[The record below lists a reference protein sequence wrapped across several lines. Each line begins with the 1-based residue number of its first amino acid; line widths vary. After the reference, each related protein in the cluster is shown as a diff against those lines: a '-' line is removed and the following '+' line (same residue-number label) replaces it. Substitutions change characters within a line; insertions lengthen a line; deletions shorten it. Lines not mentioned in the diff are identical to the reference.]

1 MSAKVRQLGVHLNLS
16 QIASEFGVARETARK
31 RLDDAGIGASEKRG
45 GHPVYRL
52 RDVLG
57 AFAGEEGFD
66 PDKLKPW
73 ERKAHYQAE
82 HEKLRLQTER
92 AELVPALEVERDY
105 GLVWA
110 ILGQFFDTLPDVLE
124 RDVGAAPLLIARI
137 ERHLDELREALYQA
151 MIAEPED
158 DADSAAA
165 DRA

>member
-1 MSAKVRQLGVHLNLS
+1 MPKIRQLGVHLNLS

-31 RLDDAGIGASEKRG
+31 RLDDAGVGPSETKG

-52 RDVLG
+52 RHVLE

-82 HEKLRLQTER
+82 HEKLRLQVER
-92 AELVPALEVERDY
+92 GEVVPGLEVEQ
-105 GLVWA
+105 GQAA
-110 ILGQFFDTLPDVLE
+110 IFKIVTQFYETLPDLLE
-124 RDVGAAPLLIARI
+124 RDVGASPLMLVRVEKA
-137 ERHLDELREALYQA
+137 LDESREALYQKLNEGD
-151 MIAEPED
+151 EP
-158 DADSAAA
+158 DADSAVS